1 MSISKIDI
9 NGTQHELIASGLTDT
24 SAEKVKLNATNVAYG
39 TCATAADVAAKVVT
53 LAGNTNWKLATG
65 SIVTVK
71 FTATNTA
78 ASPTLNVNGT
88 GAYPIYYN
96 NAEYTSSSSYGGYA
110 NRHITYQFDGA
121 YWVFISWSYDTNSDT
136 KVQQNAA
143 IITAGEYPVILAY
156 STATSKVTNA
166 VQKTTTLKYNPS
178 TKILTAPTF
187 NGNLTGT
194 ATEATHA
201 ASADEADHATSADTA
216 TNATSAG
223 SATEATHAASADEA
237 DHATSADTATN
248 ATSAGSA
255 TKATQD
261 ASGNVITSTY
271 ETKTDA
277 TAKLAEAKTYAD
289 GVKNSLLNGAGAA
302 YDTLSELATLIDENT
317 DAIDALETVA
327 TGKADKTHDHTI
339 TASASDDDVVVLTGT
354 NGTNKVTYSASHA
367 NSGVTAGTYRSVT
380 VNAKGH
386 VTAGTNPTTL
396 AGYGITDV
404 YTKAEVDAAI
414 AAAIAAALNVD
425 TTTEV

>member
-143 IITAGEYPVILAY
+143 ITTAGEYPVILAY
-156 STATSKVTNA
+156 STATSNVTNA

-178 TKILTAPTF
+178 TQILTAPTF
-187 NGNLTGT
+187 KGNLTGT
-194 ATEATHA
+194 
-201 ASADEADHATSADTA
+201 
-216 TNATSAG
+216 
-223 SATEATHAASADEA
+223 ATEATHAASADEA

>member
-1 MSISKIDI
+1 MAERKYASMSSISYLVDNIMAKFSKLGHKHTSSDITDLKIPTKVSELTNDSGYVPNTRTVNGKALSSDI
-9 NGTQHELIASGLTDT
+9 
-24 SAEKVKLNATNVAYG
+24 
-39 TCATAADVAAKVVT
+39 T
-53 LAGNTNWKLATG
+53 LAKSDVGLGN
-65 SIVTVK
+65 VD
-71 FTATNTA
+71 NTA
-78 ASPTLNVNGT
+78 DSAKSV
-88 GAYPIYYN
+88 
-96 NAEYTSSSSYGGYA
+96 
-110 NRHITYQFDGA
+110 
-121 YWVFISWSYDTNSDT
+121 
-136 KVQQNAA
+136 
-143 IITAGEYPVILAY
+143 
-156 STATSKVTNA
+156 
-166 VQKTTTLKYNPS
+166 KY
-178 TKILTAPTF
+178 
-187 NGNLTGT
+187 
-194 ATEATHA
+194 
-201 ASADEADHATSADTA
+201 
-216 TNATSAG
+216 
-223 SATEATHAASADEA
+223 
-237 DHATSADTATN
+237 ATSADTATN

-271 ETKTDA
+271 ETKADA

-317 DAIDALETVA
+317 DAIDALEIVA